1 MKLIFNKDQ
10 NNEITV
16 QLKIGTVTED
26 FSYTKMVKQLLKN
39 NIFEDTD
46 YTNISEEEKMRI
58 EAMLKKINDA
68 IVTENP
74 S

>member
-16 QLKIGTVTED
+16 QLKIGTVAED

-39 NIFEDTD
+39 NVFEETD
-46 YTNISEEEKMRI
+46 YTNISEEEKIRI

-68 IVTENP
+68 IVTDNL